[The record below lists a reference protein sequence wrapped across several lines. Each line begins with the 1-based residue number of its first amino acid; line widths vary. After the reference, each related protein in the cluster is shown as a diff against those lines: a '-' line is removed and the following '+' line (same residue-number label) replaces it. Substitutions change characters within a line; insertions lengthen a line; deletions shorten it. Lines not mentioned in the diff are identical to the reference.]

1 MTIIRMTREQMLK
14 ATSLSDWDRAMS
26 IPDEDLDTSDFDI
39 DQAVLV
45 HPVQRQKPSKS
56 IPQSAH
62 DSHP

>member
-1 MTIIRMTREQMLK
+1 MTIIRVSEEDFKKIKGQ
-14 ATSLSDWDRAMS
+14 SDWDRALS

-45 HPVQRQKPSKS
+45 HPVPAQKPSKS

>member
-1 MTIIRMTREQMLK
+1 MTIIRKTREEMAK
-14 ATSLSDWDRAMS
+14 ATSLSDWDRAFAMA
-26 IPDEDLDTSDFDI
+26 DEDLDTSDFDI

-45 HPVQRQKPSKS
+45 HPIPTQKPSKT

>member
-1 MTIIRMTREQMLK
+1 MKITRMTREEMQK

-45 HPVQRQKPSKS
+45 SPTPTQKPSKS
-56 IPQSAH
+56 IPQSTA
-62 DSHP
+62 DVHP

>member
-1 MTIIRMTREQMLK
+1 MLK
-14 ATSLSDWDRAMS
+14 ATSLSDWDRAMG

>member
-1 MTIIRMTREQMLK
+1 MEK

-45 HPVQRQKPSKS
+45 HPAPTQKPSKS
-56 IPQSAH
+56 IPQSTV
-62 DSHP
+62 DTHP